1 MYHKDKPV
9 MTKKSMAKSKGKGAK
24 SFYKVSLPAEKENS
38 IFYDEYNILS
48 KTTESINSFNALY
61 KAGRSGARGGPS
73 THEQQ
78 DLYRA
83 MLIFACAGL
92 DVFVKQLVKNK
103 LPQLL
108 EIDKDVQGKFKEFVK
123 RGIKKDEK
131 EILNIVALALID
143 QAPRN
148 VFLGEYIKSMTGDS
162 LQSVSELKR
171 VSEASGLDTKKVF
184 SDKKANT
191 LKDAFIAR
199 NQIIHEMDINI
210 SESISRTTG
219 YRTRRQRKSTLM
231 EEHTKSILG
240 LAEELFSAY
249 KEKFQK
255 YKIGVEKKPT
265 IAKI

>member
-1 MYHKDKPV
+1 MPQTSKPKFV
-9 MTKKSMAKSKGKGAK
+9 NKSVK
-24 SFYKVSLPAEKENS
+24 SFYKISLSAEKENS
-38 IFYDEYNILS
+38 IFYDEYNILT
-48 KTTESINSFNALY
+48 KTAESVNSFNALY
-61 KAGRSGARGGPS
+61 RAGRSGVKGGPS

-83 MLIFACAGL
+83 VLVFACAGL

-108 EIDKDVQGKFKEFVK
+108 DVDKDVQGKFKEYVK

-131 EILNIVALALID
+131 EILNTVALALID
-143 QAPRN
+143 QTPRN
-148 VFLGEYIKSMTGDS
+148 VFLNEYIKNMTGDS

-171 VSEASGLDTKKVF
+171 VSEASGIDTKKIF
-184 SDKKANT
+184 TDKKANT

-210 SESISRTTG
+210 SDSTSRTTG
-219 YRTRRQRKSTLM
+219 YRTRRQRKATVM
-231 EEHTKSILG
+231 EKHTKSILG

-255 YKIGVEKKPT
+255 YKIGVEKKPK
-265 IAKI
+265 IAKT

>member
-1 MYHKDKPV
+1 MPR
-9 MTKKSMAKSKGKGAK
+9 KSKIKPTRKGAE
-24 SFYKVSLPAEKENS
+24 SFYKISLPAERESS
-38 IFYDEYNILS
+38 IFYDEYNILI
-48 KTTESINSFNALY
+48 KTTESVNSFNALY
-61 KAGRSGARGGPS
+61 REGRSGASGPS

-83 MLIFACAGL
+83 VLVFACAGL

-108 EIDKDVQGKFKEFVK
+108 EVDKDVQVKFKESVR
-123 RGIKKDEK
+123 RGLEKDEK
-131 EILNIVALALID
+131 EILNTVALALID
-143 QAPRN
+143 QTPRN
-148 VFLGEYIKSMTGDS
+148 VFLNAYIKTMTGNS
-162 LQSVSELKR
+162 LQSVSELRR
-171 VSEASGLDTKKVF
+171 VSEASGLDTKKIF
-184 SDKKANT
+184 TDNKANT

-210 SESISRTTG
+210 SDSTSRTTG
-219 YRTRRQRKSTLM
+219 YRTRRQRKAMVM

-249 KEKFQK
+249 KDKFQK

-265 IAKI
+265 P

>member
-1 MYHKDKPV
+1 MVAKNK
-9 MTKKSMAKSKGKGAK
+9 TKSIKKAVA
-24 SFYKVSLPAEKENS
+24 FYTISISVEKESS

-48 KTTESINSFNALY
+48 KTIESVNSFNALY
-61 KAGRSGARGGPS
+61 KVGRSGAKGGPS

-108 EIDKDVQGKFKEFVK
+108 EVDKEVQNKFKEYVK
-123 RGIKKDEK
+123 RGLKKDER
-131 EILNIVALALID
+131 EILNTIALALID

-148 VFLGEYIKSMTGDS
+148 VFLKEYIKDMTGDS
-162 LQSVSELKR
+162 LQSVTELCK
-171 VSEASGLDTKKVF
+171 VSDASGLDTKKIFDEKKKNKIKDVF
-184 SDKKANT
+184 IT
-191 LKDAFIAR
+191 R

-210 SESISRTTG
+210 SEIASRTTG
-219 YRTRRQRKSTLM
+219 YRTRRQRKAPTM
-231 EEHTKSILG
+231 EDHTKSILN
-240 LAEELFSAY
+240 LAEKLFTAY
-249 KEKFQK
+249 KEKFQE

-265 IAKI
+265 TISKV